1 MKGSEGMNDS
11 LRKPLIIAALLLLAV
26 VSCLYLADWASAPK
40 THAATAAE
48 LDDKVEDVMVLSAGA
63 TGAAVLVSML
73 PGDVATPVADKLADV
88 SMYFVIVLCALYL
101 EKYLASVLGLVAF
114 RILIPAALVLF
125 AVSLFREPRRLRA
138 LALKLAVVG
147 LAVFL
152 VIPASVAVSRLIDR
166 SFESSFLQ
174 TVAAAEEFREEG
186 EAEKENGILSGLAET
201 VTGAVRKYTD
211 KAVSLLNRFL
221 QSLAVMIVTSCVIP
235 LLVLLFFL
243 WLIRQLTGVDLAAK
257 LHLYPR
263 RRAGKTKPAETED
276 S

>member
-1 MKGSEGMNDS
+1 MDKR
-11 LRKPLIIAALLLLAV
+11 LTKPLIAALLLLLAV
-26 VSCLYLADWASAPK
+26 FSCLYAADWASDPR
-40 THAATAAE
+40 THAEVIRE
-48 LDDKVEDVMVLSAGA
+48 LEEKTETVSVLSAGA
-63 TGAAVLVSML
+63 TGAAVLASML
-73 PGDVATPVADKLADV
+73 PGDTATPVAEKLADV
-88 SMYFVIVLCALYL
+88 AMYFVVVLCVLYA
-101 EKYLASVLGLVAF
+101 EKYLVSILGLAAF

-125 AVSLFREPRRLRA
+125 GVSLFREPRRLRA

-243 WLIRQLTGVDLAAK
+243 WLLKQFTGLDAAGRVFRPHPRGPGGGKRQPEPPDG
-257 LHLYPR
+257 
-263 RRAGKTKPAETED
+263 E
-276 S
+276 